1 MADDQQICPGTH
13 SENNESFFFLR
24 MLRIINHQCA
34 FIIKNSFGFFERH
47 FMLFLIDPVFILI
60 PFKRQHLKLSPSLSE
75 QLYYNYLII
84 ISQDKD

>member
-1 MADDQQICPGTH
+1 MADDQQICHGTH

-34 FIIKNSFGFFERH
+34 FIIKNSFCFFER
-47 FMLFLIDPVFILI
+47 
-60 PFKRQHLKLSPSLSE
+60 QHLRLSPSLSE

-84 ISQDKD
+84 INQDKD